1 MLVREYMT
9 RKVVSVHPETGLN
22 EARRLMRKH
31 NIRRLPVVVES
42 RLVGIVT
49 DRDLREASPSP
60 ATSLS
65 VHELNYLLEKLEVG
79 AIMNKRVITVNP
91 SAPLEEAAQLM
102 RDHKIGGLPVVEEGN
117 VVGMVTE
124 VDILGVLLHALGW
137 GELGTRMEI
146 EVEDRPGALAE
157 IASII
162 KDHGINIISVL
173 TAPHPELGKR
183 QLVIR
188 LNTSSPDPLVTA
200 MAQAGV
206 NVLSI
211 MVR

>member
-1 MLVREYMT
+1 
-9 RKVVSVHPETGLN
+9 VS
-22 EARRLMRKH
+22 
-31 NIRRLPVVVES
+31 
-42 RLVGIVT
+42 
-49 DRDLREASPSP
+49 
-60 ATSLS
+60 
-65 VHELNYLLEKLEVG
+65 
-79 AIMNKRVITVNP
+79 P
-91 SAPLEEAAQLM
+91 SAPLEETAQLM

-124 VDILGVLLHALGW
+124 VDILGVLLRALGG

-162 KDHGINIISVL
+162 KDHGINSISGV
-173 TAPHPELGKR
+173 TAAHAEVGKR

-200 MAQAGV
+200 VAQAGV

-211 MVR
+211 TVR